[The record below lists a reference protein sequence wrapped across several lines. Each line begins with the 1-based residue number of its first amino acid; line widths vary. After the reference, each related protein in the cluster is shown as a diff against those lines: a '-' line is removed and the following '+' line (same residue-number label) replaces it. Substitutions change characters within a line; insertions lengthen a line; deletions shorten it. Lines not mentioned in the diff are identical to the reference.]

1 MIKNIC
7 EMGSNLVH
15 KSFVYDKKSNTSEGK
30 YCKFKMKGKHIDTQR
45 DSADIY
51 EKMIFEI
58 F

>member
-1 MIKNIC
+1 
-7 EMGSNLVH
+7 MGSNLVH